1 LRRRIAS
8 QILQEWWALL
18 AKIAARLLKIFS
30 LLRRR
35 MPQVSKSDHVC
46 AFCSLVIQIGYENL
60 TPEDISKIN
69 MHMRIA
75 HGLRRFEIS
84 R

>member
-1 LRRRIAS
+1 
-8 QILQEWWALL
+8 
-18 AKIAARLLKIFS
+18 
-30 LLRRR
+30 
-35 MPQVSKSDHVC
+35 MPQVSKSEHVC

-60 TPEDISKIN
+60 TPDDVSKIN